1 MRISIFTPLISKID
15 YMINRI
21 LCFFV
26 ACFLIQ
32 SCVPGFDKDFE
43 GVDMDLS
50 QSEYQAAFK
59 LQDEQKIDSLYAL
72 LQSDN
77 PTLAYIAAQAF
88 ASIQEKK
95 TIDSVAA
102 QLNNIYPGVRGMSA
116 FALGQIGSESA
127 EDYLIE
133 AFKNKDTLD
142 TDNIVNS
149 RILEAVGKCGG
160 ENMLKALST
169 ISTYRNTDT
178 LLLLGQVRGIYR
190 YGLRGMTIPAGTKR
204 MVDIVTDNTF
214 PSEVRL
220 MAAHYL
226 ARVKDIDI
234 NDYKFRLVKFFTA
247 DPDPNI
253 RMAIAKAMSKVP
265 DGEIHSYLLNQLTIE
280 GDYRVM
286 INILRSLE
294 SFPYIKSIEPVIKL
308 LSHKNIHVAEAA
320 AQFLVASGNGS
331 DASFYR
337 TLISDSLHY
346 SVNNKLYEAVLKNI
360 PFYFTN
366 TRKKI
371 KEEILAKAKD
381 SISIAEKVGLIRAL
395 SHEPR
400 AYTELKEFAFESKDK
415 AVSTTCIEAI
425 HGLLVS
431 PHFIKTHKGKHLFK
445 RKEIADI
452 LIDVFKKGDSGMS
465 AVAADMIIDPE
476 TKLKDIITEVSY
488 LIEARNNLSL
498 PREIETYNKI
508 QEAISLLKGEEFNAK
523 KVTFNNPIDWSRL
536 EGISDTTMFVIQT
549 NKGSIS
555 LKPFANA
562 APGTVAN
569 FIKLAEADFYD
580 NKIFHRVVPNFVIQG
595 GCPRGDGYGS
605 LDYTIRS
612 EFAPLY
618 YNDEGYIGMA
628 SAGPH
633 TEGTQ
638 FFITHSPTPHLD
650 GRYTIFGKVTDGM
663 DVVHDIFPGDNIT
676 NVIIKK

>member
-1 MRISIFTPLISKID
+1 MIISIFAHLIIKNY

-21 LCFFV
+21 LCFLV
-26 ACFLIQ
+26 LCFFLQ
-32 SCVPGFDKDFE
+32 SCVPGFDKDFD
-43 GVDMDLS
+43 GVHMDLS
-50 QSEYQAAFK
+50 KDEYRAAFK
-59 LQDEQKIDSLYAL
+59 LQDEQKIDSLYSL
-72 LQSDN
+72 LQSDD

-88 ASIQEKK
+88 ASIQEKRS
-95 TIDSVAA
+95 IDSVAS
-102 QLNNIYPGVRGMSA
+102 QLNNIYPNVRSMSA
-116 FALGQIGSESA
+116 YALGQIGDEFA

-149 RILEAVGKCGG
+149 KILEAVGKCGG

-169 ISTYRNTDT
+169 ISTYRTTDT

-190 YGLRGMTIPAGTKR
+190 YGYRGMTNPAGTKR

-220 MAAHYL
+220 IAAHYL
-226 ARVKDIDI
+226 ARMEKIDI
-234 NDYKFRLVKFFTA
+234 NEYKFRLVKFFTA

-253 RMAIAKAMSKVP
+253 RMAIAKAMGKVS

-280 GDYRVM
+280 KDYRVM

-294 SFPYIKSIEPVIKL
+294 NFPYIKSIEPIIKL
-308 LSHKNIHVAEAA
+308 LSHKNRHVAESA
-320 AQFLVASGNGS
+320 AQFLVESGNGT

-337 TLISDSLHY
+337 TLINDTLHY
-346 SVNNKLYEAVLKNI
+346 SVNNKLYESVLKNI
-360 PFYFTN
+360 PHYFTN
-366 TRKKI
+366 TRKKL

-381 SISIAEKVGLIRAL
+381 SISLAERVGLIKTLA
-395 SHEPR
+395 HEPR
-400 AYTELKEFAFESKDK
+400 AYTELKDFAFETKEK
-415 AVSTTCIEAI
+415 AISTACMESIY
-425 HGLLVS
+425 GLLVS
-431 PHFIKTHKGKHLFK
+431 PNFIKTHKGQHLFK

-465 AVAADMIIDPE
+465 AVAADMIINPE
-476 TKLKDIITEVSY
+476 TQLKDILTEVSY
-488 LIEARNNLSL
+488 LIEARNDLSL

-508 QEAISLLKGEEFNAK
+508 QQAISLLKGEEFIPK
-523 KVTFNNPIDWSRL
+523 KVPFNNPIDWSRIDGL
-536 EGISDTTMFVIQT
+536 SDTSVVVIQT

-555 LKPFANA
+555 LKLFPEST
-562 APGTVAN
+562 PGTVAN
-569 FIKLAEADFYD
+569 FVKLAESDFYD
-580 NKIFHRVVPNFVIQG
+580 EKIFHRVVPNFVIQG

-612 EFAPLY
+612 EFAPHY

-650 GRYTIFGKVTDGM
+650 GRYTIFGKVSDGM
-663 DVVHDIFPGDNIT
+663 DVVHNIFPGDKIT